1 MHHLKTKGDLPHT
14 LVKDFTHG
22 FSHLCECFEGM
33 LRIRYSLVK
42 SVLTI
47 GILPF
52 RCVIVFTRVGIRK
65 LLLINRRQVM
75 IMYCSSLPF
84 SLVVS
89 LFWSDFRS
97 VI

>member
-1 MHHLKTKGDLPHT
+1 LHHLKTKGDLPHT

-33 LRIRYSLVK
+33 LRIRYTLVK

-47 GILPF
+47 GTLRF
-52 RCVIVFTRVGIRK
+52 RCVIVFIREGIRE
-65 LLLINRRQVM
+65 LLVIARRQVM

-84 SLVVS
+84 SLVLS
-89 LFWSDFRS
+89 LF
-97 VI
+97 